1 MTLSDY
7 ITIVNDPRRSREPLA
22 YRVRMTPQEIAF
34 AQRLRFDQAA
44 PPPRPAGQG
53 RPERRSLKEREEQE
67 QLRRRLARH
76 QADAEHD
83 RVVRRL
89 RNLR

>member
-1 MTLSDY
+1 MTFAQYSS
-7 ITIVNDPRRSREPLA
+7 IVNDRRRSLEVVA

-34 AQRLRFDQAA
+34 AQRIDRAA
-44 PPPRPAGQG
+44 PPPRPAGPG

-67 QLRRRLARH
+67 QFRRRLARH
-76 QADAEHD
+76 QEAAERD